1 MATGYHHLSY
11 EERCQIHAL
20 RKRADSLREIARQLG
35 RSPSTISRELH
46 RNSGGRGYRYQQAT
60 RLASGRRRKAS
71 LRPRKMTEAMWSLVR
86 EKLALYWSPE
96 QVSGRLRRDGVVS
109 VSTTWIYRH
118 SWADRAVEST
128 GGALLPLGARF
139 RPPLIKPDMQ
149 NYRIRLSDKIMF
161 SPTEGPWSLA
171 QGISSHTSCIALRV
185 GSAPTPRTE
194 PCACDRATGESASS
208 CVHLCLHR
216 RD

>member
-1 MATGYHHLSY
+1 MGSRNRGNRKPKSRAKPSGGKHPRSSQRSQVESFDTQCPTWSFVIADKQGPESLYSDRAADDLS
-11 EERCQIHAL
+11 ENILPKL
-20 RKRADSLREIARQLG
+20 RSFEGMTWADIKRQTHG
-35 RSPSTISRELH
+35 RSKSSNH
-46 RNSGGRGYRYQQAT
+46 YVQ
-60 RLASGRRRKAS
+60 
-71 LRPRKMTEAMWSLVR
+71 
-86 EKLALYWSPE
+86 
-96 QVSGRLRRDGVVS
+96 
-109 VSTTWIYRH
+109 
-118 SWADRAVEST
+118 VEST

>member
-1 MATGYHHLSY
+1 MRLRNRRIWRKPTRKPKNPYCWCTALMGLAIVVLVVSFLVLLLLDVPVAYCIGMATL
-11 EERCQIHAL
+11 L
-20 RKRADSLREIARQLG
+20 
-35 RSPSTISRELH
+35 T
-46 RNSGGRGYRYQQAT
+46 
-60 RLASGRRRKAS
+60 
-71 LRPRKMTEAMWSLVR
+71 M
-86 EKLALYWSPE
+86 
-96 QVSGRLRRDGVVS
+96 VVA
-109 VSTTWIYRH
+109 VDFVPAASTTAQRIATGLD
-118 SWADRAVEST
+118 SFTLLAIPFFILVEST